1 MIAWIR
7 RRTFKLNY
15 RSILSP
21 KITKIASSNQS
32 RNYLNNINNE
42 NNQILQINVAQKKKV
57 PTNTLD
63 KNKIFP
69 NNKSIVKP
77 YLLNQLNIK
86 KVKQQKKVIRNTRRR
101 KISEEPNIES

>member
-1 MIAWIR
+1 M
-7 RRTFKLNY
+7 
-15 RSILSP
+15 P
-21 KITKIASSNQS
+21 K
-32 RNYLNNINNE
+32 
-42 NNQILQINVAQKKKV
+42 
-57 PTNTLD
+57 NTLD

-77 YLLNQLNIK
+77 SVLNQLNIK

>member
-1 MIAWIR
+1 MQ
-7 RRTFKLNY
+7 
-15 RSILSP
+15 SP

-32 RNYLNNINNE
+32 RNYFNNINNE

-57 PTNTLD
+57 PKNTLD

-77 YLLNQLNIK
+77 SVLNQLNIK